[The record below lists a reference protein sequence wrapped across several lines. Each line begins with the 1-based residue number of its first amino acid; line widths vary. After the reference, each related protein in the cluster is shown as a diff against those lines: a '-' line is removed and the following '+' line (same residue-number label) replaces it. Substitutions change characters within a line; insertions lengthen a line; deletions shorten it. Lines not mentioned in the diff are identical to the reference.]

1 MDKQNSNK
9 ILHFLIYWSTEWE
22 MIDRENDL
30 NSQYAQSIAGTVALR
45 AIPSTVDAGFDL
57 FDGMLNL

>member
-1 MDKQNSNK
+1 MRDD
-9 ILHFLIYWSTEWE
+9 WT
-22 MIDRENDL
+22 RENDL